1 VRASEESAGGVGYGN
16 GHGYGNGLTPR
27 ITDQLQ
33 AMASSAG
40 SAASGSVVPG
50 GGGSAA
56 SSCATMALSTAGSG
70 GPPVNHAHA
79 VCVWEFESR
88 GKWLPYSPAV
98 SQHLERAHAKKLT
111 RVMLSDADPSLEQ
124 YYVNVRTMTQESE
137 AETAGSGLLTIGVRR
152 MFYAPSSPAGKG
164 TKWEWSGGSADSNN
178 DWRPYNMHVQCI
190 IEDAW
195 ARVSV
200 VQDQMFS
207 HWQSSWNFELLRN
220 FFIGR
225 IYRESLKSV
234 GLPLILKNWL
244 RMHQSVMCP

>member
-1 VRASEESAGGVGYGN
+1 
-16 GHGYGNGLTPR
+16 
-27 ITDQLQ
+27 
-33 AMASSAG
+33 MASSAG
-40 SAASGSVVPG
+40 SVGSGSGSIVT
-50 GGGSAA
+50 GGGSSA
-56 SSCATMALSTAGSG
+56 SS

-88 GKWLPYSPAV
+88 GGKWLPYSPAV

-137 AETAGSGLLTIGVRR
+137 AESAGSGLLTIGVRR

-195 ARVSV
+195 ARVSSGLRKS
-200 VQDQMFS
+200 FNLHS
-207 HWQSSWNFELLRN
+207 NWNLRSS
-220 FFIGR
+220 R
-225 IYRESLKSV
+225 IRESLKED
-234 GLPLILKNWL
+234 LP
-244 RMHQSVMCP
+244 